1 MSPGNG
7 YDEARLVPYKYDLRR
22 VSARLYERSSVTGAA
37 VYRDSFVVRD
47 TAGNYWCYY
56 RVSATNPAET
66 YARPRFVT
74 HNLRSNEHFQIVKI
88 QNGPLAVGVPQCTLQ
103 ILSRVT
109 CPLRD
114 VTRGAMTRVSRSR
127 VPSLLSP
134 PPTRHLQLLLG
145 ITGNR
150 SAQ

>member
-56 RVSATNPAET
+56 RVYATNPAEI
-66 YARPRFVT
+66 YARPRFV
-74 HNLRSNEHFQIVKI
+74 NKHFQIVEI

-127 VPSLLSP
+127 VPALLSP

-145 ITGNR
+145 ITGN
-150 SAQ
+150 

>member
-56 RVSATNPAET
+56 RVSATNPAEI

-74 HNLRSNEHFQIVKI
+74 QNLRSNEHFQIVKI
-88 QNGPLAVGVPQCTLQ
+88 QNGPLAVGVQCTLQ

-145 ITGNR
+145 ITGN
-150 SAQ
+150 

>member
-56 RVSATNPAET
+56 RVSATNPAEI

-88 QNGPLAVGVPQCTLQ
+88 QNGPLAVGVQCTLQ

-114 VTRGAMTRVSRSR
+114 VTRGAMTRV
-127 VPSLLSP
+127 PALLSP
-134 PPTRHLQLLLG
+134 RPTRHLQLLLG

>member
-56 RVSATNPAET
+56 RVSATNPAEI

-127 VPSLLSP
+127 VPALLSP
-134 PPTRHLQLLLG
+134 PPTA
-145 ITGNR
+145 TC
-150 SAQ
+150 SCCSE